1 MIGPI
6 ERLGRRS
13 LDALGDLGRFALFGV
28 DVLIASVTR
37 PIRIRRFIDELY
49 GIGVLSL
56 SIVCLSGV
64 AVGLLL
70 ALQGY
75 NLLVRF
81 GSEELLGTAVGLSLI
96 RELGPL
102 LTALLVA
109 GRAGS
114 AIAAEIGTMV
124 ATEQLDGLRM
134 MSVDPI
140 DLVVSPK
147 AVAMIVAMPL
157 LSALFIVVALFAGYL
172 LGTGT
177 LGVDGGSYVSSLQ
190 NSVTFREDV
199 LGSFLKAVL
208 FGTLVGRVAT
218 HRGYTSEPTSAGVS
232 YATTQTVV
240 IASVATLILDY
251 FVTALWEF

>member
-1 MIGPI
+1 MIAPI

-13 LDALGDLGRFALFGV
+13 LGALGDLGRFALFGV
-28 DVLIASVTR
+28 DVLIASVSR

-208 FGTLVGRVAT
+208 FGTLVGLVAT